1 MKKIVYLT
9 AIVIAILGFSGCSGK
24 VSHMRPATKG
34 TVIKAP
40 SPEKS
45 LIVFMRPQ
53 TMGYMIQSSVF
64 DIKNNKPSIVGI
76 VAAKKKVAY
85 EVEPGE
91 HIFMVV
97 GESGDFMSANL
108 EAGKTY
114 YALVTPRM
122 GWWKARFSLRPV
134 HKEKLNSEEFTKWL
148 NACQLVEM
156 SDDTHKW
163 ADDNAVDL
171 QKKYEEYY
179 KAWISKDESSRPRLF
194 IEDGT

>member
-1 MKKIVYLT
+1 MKKAIYFV
-9 AIVIAILGFSGCSGK
+9 AIVIAIFGFSGCSGK
-24 VSHMRPATKG
+24 ISNMKPAPVG

-40 SPEKS
+40 SSGKS
-45 LIVFMRPQ
+45 QIVFMRPQ

-64 DIKNNKPSIVGI
+64 DIKNNKPSMVGI

-91 HIFMVV
+91 HTFMVI

-122 GWWKARFSLRPV
+122 GLWKARFSLRPV
-134 HKEKLNSEEFTKWL
+134 HKEKLNSQEFTKWL
-148 NACQLVEM
+148 NTCQLVEM
-156 SDDTHKW
+156 SDETHKW

-171 QKKYEEYY
+171 QKKYEGYY
-179 KAWISKDESSRPRLF
+179 KKWMSKDESSRPRLLG
-194 IEDGT
+194 EDGI